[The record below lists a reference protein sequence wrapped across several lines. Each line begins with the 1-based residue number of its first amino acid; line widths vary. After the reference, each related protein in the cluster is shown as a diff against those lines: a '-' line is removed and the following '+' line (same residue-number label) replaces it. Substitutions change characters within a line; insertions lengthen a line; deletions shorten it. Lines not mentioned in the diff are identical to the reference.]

1 MKELVES
8 ILQKEY
14 TKANELFSEQINS
27 VVSRKLTEA
36 KKMYAAKMSVKEQLK
51 VDNKGK
57 FHEPTGYVKN
67 ASIEKAERRLTEG
80 DVTPMVDTFR
90 TDSYTVHT
98 GIKTGSPVR
107 ITHNKTGTTK
117 IISHPDART
126 TLYKHGDNLTDKHV
140 ENILYQGE
148 GGKHGKPETMKEE
161 AKKAALSIVA
171 KRKKIS
177 EEKIHNEKGEH
188 LGDVMEI
195 TGSHAKDPT
204 KKVKKFRAER
214 NDGKT
219 LITADK
225 KAAHKFLENK

>member
-1 MKELVES
+1 M
-8 ILQKEY
+8 
-14 TKANELFSEQINS
+14 
-27 VVSRKLTEA
+27 
-36 KKMYAAKMSVKEQLK
+36 KEQLK

-67 ASIEKAERRLTEG
+67 ASIEKAERGLTEG

-171 KRKKIS
+171 KRKETSGEKVKRFLGALEGPGRLKTS
-177 EEKIHNEKGEH
+177 EKPKLVNKEEKIHNEKGEH

-204 KKVKKFRAER
+204 KTVKKFRAER

-225 KAAHKFLENK
+225 KAAHEFLENK